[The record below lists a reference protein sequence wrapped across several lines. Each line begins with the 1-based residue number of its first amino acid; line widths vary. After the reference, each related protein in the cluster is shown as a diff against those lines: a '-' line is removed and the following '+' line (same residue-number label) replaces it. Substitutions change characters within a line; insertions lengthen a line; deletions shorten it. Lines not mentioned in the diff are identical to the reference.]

1 MYIVNMF
8 ALLPLNAEGA
18 KKKKVITA
26 YALFY
31 SLNLNSQQVTVL

>member
-18 KKKKVITA
+18 KKKVITTC
-26 YALFY
+26 ALFY